1 MILKT
6 IGLLGG
12 MSWESSAE
20 YYQIINETIAKRLGG
35 NHSAKC
41 LMYSF
46 DFAEI
51 EELQKAGNWKQAT
64 VSMIEAARSLE
75 KGGAD
80 FLVICTNTMHK
91 MADEVQQSIQIP
103 LLHIVDA
110 VAEQVIQ
117 QKHRRIGLLGTM
129 FTMEEAFYK
138 ERLSNRY
145 KLEVLIPEKSDRQI
159 VHQIIYNEL
168 VSGKIIFSAEPDDVV
183 DHLISVLEPPAEL
196 TQPSESVTDSASHF
210 LERTLS
216 EREIRLGSADG
227 CRVTTAARAYPV
239 VIEIIRKTK
248 QAWEARDQAGVSLR
262 ELTDFKVHLTT
273 PCLDKIPAFY
283 KEESKSLEGYFQREF
298 IDSNGTF
305 GRVLHQTGQ
314 LDPVLAHVS
323 GTIGKAQMAATTRR
337 AILIIPHDNRLAEE
351 VAPLG
356 LVCVR
361 VVPRITD
368 AHLRFDFSF
377 VWRTVEVLVGFPYS
391 LYGSVRFSE
400 HLTEQIRRRLEG
412 REPPVEMGELSYI
425 AQSLHMFT
433 DEYGQI
439 IARRIVNDASV

>member
-64 VSMIEAARSLE
+64 ISMIEAARSLE
-75 KGGAD
+75 KGGAE

-110 VAEQVIQ
+110 VADQVIQ

-129 FTMEEAFYK
+129 FTMEEVFYT

-168 VSGKIIFSAEPDDVV
+168 VSGKI
-183 DHLISVLEPPAEL
+183 
-196 TQPSESVTDSASHF
+196 
-210 LERTLS
+210 LS
-216 EREIRLGSADG
+216 SSR
-227 CRVTTAARAYPV
+227 
-239 VIEIIRKTK
+239 
-248 QAWEARDQAGVSLR
+248 
-262 ELTDFKVHLTT
+262 
-273 PCLDKIPAFY
+273 
-283 KEESKSLEGYFQREF
+283 
-298 IDSNGTF
+298 
-305 GRVLHQTGQ
+305 
-314 LDPVLAHVS
+314 
-323 GTIGKAQMAATTRR
+323 
-337 AILIIPHDNRLAEE
+337 
-351 VAPLG
+351 
-356 LVCVR
+356 
-361 VVPRITD
+361 
-368 AHLRFDFSF
+368 
-377 VWRTVEVLVGFPYS
+377 
-391 LYGSVRFSE
+391 
-400 HLTEQIRRRLEG
+400 
-412 REPPVEMGELSYI
+412 
-425 AQSLHMFT
+425 
-433 DEYGQI
+433 DEYKRI
-439 IARRIVNDASV
+439 IASLVAKGAEAIILGCTEIGLLIKNSDSTVPLFDTTKIHALAAVEYALQTEG

>member
-51 EELQKAGNWKQAT
+51 EELQKAGSWKQAT

-75 KGGAD
+75 KGGAE

-103 LLHIVDA
+103 LLHIVDV

-168 VSGKIIFSAEPDDVV
+168 VSGKI
-183 DHLISVLEPPAEL
+183 
-196 TQPSESVTDSASHF
+196 
-210 LERTLS
+210 LS
-216 EREIRLGSADG
+216 SSR
-227 CRVTTAARAYPV
+227 
-239 VIEIIRKTK
+239 
-248 QAWEARDQAGVSLR
+248 
-262 ELTDFKVHLTT
+262 
-273 PCLDKIPAFY
+273 
-283 KEESKSLEGYFQREF
+283 
-298 IDSNGTF
+298 
-305 GRVLHQTGQ
+305 
-314 LDPVLAHVS
+314 
-323 GTIGKAQMAATTRR
+323 
-337 AILIIPHDNRLAEE
+337 
-351 VAPLG
+351 
-356 LVCVR
+356 
-361 VVPRITD
+361 
-368 AHLRFDFSF
+368 
-377 VWRTVEVLVGFPYS
+377 
-391 LYGSVRFSE
+391 
-400 HLTEQIRRRLEG
+400 
-412 REPPVEMGELSYI
+412 
-425 AQSLHMFT
+425 
-433 DEYGQI
+433 DEYKRI
-439 IARRIVNDASV
+439 IASLVSKGAEAIVLGCTEIGLLIKNNDSTVPLFDTTKIHALAAVEYALKTER